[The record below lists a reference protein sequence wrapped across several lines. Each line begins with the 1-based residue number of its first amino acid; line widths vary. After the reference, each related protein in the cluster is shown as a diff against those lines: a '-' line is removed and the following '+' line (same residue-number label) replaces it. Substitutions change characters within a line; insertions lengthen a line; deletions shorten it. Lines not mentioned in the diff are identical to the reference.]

1 MVEYGYTR
9 DDVDSNV
16 YVASHGITGG
26 WTGQKWYTC
35 AVCSQPFRENEMVWY
50 EGRPYGKPCGDYLDI
65 KSLERDKHYK
75 VIFREGEEID

>member
-1 MVEYGYTR
+1 
-9 DDVDSNV
+9 
-16 YVASHGITGG
+16 
-26 WTGQKWYTC
+26 
-35 AVCSQPFRENEMVWY
+35 MVWY